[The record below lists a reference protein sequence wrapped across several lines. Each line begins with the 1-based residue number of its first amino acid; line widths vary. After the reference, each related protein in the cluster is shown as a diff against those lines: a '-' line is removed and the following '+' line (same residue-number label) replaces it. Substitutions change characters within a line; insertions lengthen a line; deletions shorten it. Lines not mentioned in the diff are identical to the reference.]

1 MAKST
6 RHKRVVSDNLKT
18 MRTSKG
24 LSIDELA
31 SKSGLPRDQ
40 IEALEAGRLRLDAP
54 TMVKLGRALGV
65 PGYELLF
72 A

>member
-1 MAKST
+1 MAAST
-6 RHKRVVSDNLKT
+6 RHKRVVSHNLKT
-18 MRTSKG
+18 IRTSKG
-24 LSIDELA
+24 LSVDELA
-31 SKSGLPRDQ
+31 TKSGLPKDQ

-65 PGYELLF
+65 PGHELLF